1 VCVTL
6 PYLTAQNRA
15 DALRYKGHDAA
26 VEEEVRM
33 PHPNGMP
40 TLHELRTMSDDE
52 LVTNIDQHLGLTPDG
67 RHLALMQWYYGEL
80 QRHEQ
85 ETSREVMRG
94 YTREMTRFTKQVRDM
109 TAVIVI
115 ATCVNLVLAVMM
127 LFQ

>member
-1 VCVTL
+1 
-6 PYLTAQNRA
+6 
-15 DALRYKGHDAA
+15 
-26 VEEEVRM
+26 M

-40 TLHELRTMSDDE
+40 TLRELRTMSDDE
-52 LVTNIDQHLGLTPDG
+52 LVTNIDQQLGLTPDG

-94 YTREMTRFTKQVRDM
+94 YTREMNRFTKQVRDM

-115 ATCVNLVLAVMM
+115 ATFVNLVLAVMM
-127 LFQ
+127 LLK